1 MQRFMLALV
10 VVGALLLRP
19 DMAASQ
25 GYPTRQIH
33 LIVTFPPG
41 GNADTV
47 ARLVADKLTQQLKQ
61 FAPAPFPVLITGE
74 SGSGKELAARLIH
87 QSI

>member
-25 GYPTRQIH
+25 GYPTR
-33 LIVTFPPG
+33 VG
-41 GNADTV
+41 
-47 ARLVADKLTQQLKQ
+47 
-61 FAPAPFPVLITGE
+61 PAT
-74 SGSGKELAARLIH
+74 
-87 QSI
+87 